1 MDQSVSCVVYK
12 RGVFVVVVFGSILFR
27 CSCLFGLSGFICD
40 LCLLLAFCHLL
51 SPCAPYHHLGSTI
64 NMEKK
69 LGAEI
74 LSHHQNVQIFALI
87 R

>member
-40 LCLLLAFCHLL
+40 LCLLLAFCRL
-51 SPCAPYHHLGSTI
+51 SLISPRRYNRQHDANPGWHDTKIPGFGDDRTI
-64 NMEKK
+64 D
-69 LGAEI
+69 
-74 LSHHQNVQIFALI
+74 
-87 R
+87 RR